1 MTTTLAPRR
10 AAFGLG
16 SNLGN
21 RQRYLENAVESLA
34 GHDEVEIVAVS
45 SMYETEPVGGPEQGP
60 FLNAVV
66 VADVTATPE
75 ELLEFAQQCERE
87 ANRERHEQWGPRTLD
102 VDVLAVEGVVM
113 TTESLTLPHPLAAQ
127 RAFVLIPWTEVDPGF
142 VLSPGLSVLDAAR
155 AIDAA
160 DVRRSK
166 LAWSVRH

>member
-1 MTTTLAPRR
+1 VTTTDAPRR

-21 RQRYLENAVESLA
+21 RQRYLEKAVESLA
-34 GHDEVEIVAVS
+34 SHAEVVIVGVS
-45 SMYETEPVGGPEQGP
+45 SIYETEPVGGPEQGP

-75 ELLEFAQQCERE
+75 ELLDFAQQCERE
-87 ANRERHEQWGPRTLD
+87 ASRERLEHWGPRTLD

-113 TTESLTLPHPLAAQ
+113 STESLTLPHPLAAQ

-155 AIDAA
+155 TIDAA
-160 DVRRSK
+160 GVRRSK